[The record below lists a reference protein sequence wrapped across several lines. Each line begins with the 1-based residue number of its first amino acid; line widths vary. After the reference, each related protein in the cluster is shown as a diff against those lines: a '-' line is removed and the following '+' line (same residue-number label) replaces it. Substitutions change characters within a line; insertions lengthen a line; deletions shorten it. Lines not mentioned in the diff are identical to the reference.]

1 MDNYTELSPV
11 AIAVPLLS
19 FMTLV
24 LNVPP
29 FIWHVKNRNLP
40 ATCLVFW
47 VVISNLFNFINALIW
62 PTDDVTNW
70 WHGAVLCDIE
80 VKLTNAATLGLTG
93 SVACIMRSLAMALDT
108 KRTVLMHSRA
118 QRRRQLA
125 FEMIFCFGLPVYMI
139 IIHYVVQPSRYY
151 IFAIAGCTPSFD
163 NSWPSVVLVYI
174 WPPIFCLVDA
184 YYCGLVI
191 FRLRKYRKEFAA
203 VLHSSN
209 SKLTQSRFM
218 RLFLASLLLL
228 VVFLP
233 LQFYVLYRNAL
244 FPLQPYSWAVIHG
257 PTWWDIIMVPTGGV
271 VQFDRWIRIALGFT
285 VFFCFGLGQDAI
297 AMYRDWL
304 LKCGL
309 GKIFPK
315 LRRQQQTS
323 RTPGRNLDSR
333 TESFSSKA
341 RLFFERKFSSGGST
355 ISFASRNNSIPTEV
369 NTPSPSDPKKTFP
382 PLTTIRE
389 NQPHNSDE
397 KRLPAIPARSFRSWL
412 SKTHSSSLSSDIESQ
427 PEMRGSTSEI
437 QHQSIFTNDWST
449 SVAAASPTTD
459 TLNTPSQSNRNV
471 GTHRINGG
479 GEVGVGY

>member
-1 MDNYTELSPV
+1 
-11 AIAVPLLS
+11 
-19 FMTLV
+19 
-24 LNVPP
+24 
-29 FIWHVKNRNLP
+29 
-40 ATCLVFW
+40 
-47 VVISNLFNFINALIW
+47 
-62 PTDDVTNW
+62 
-70 WHGAVLCDIE
+70 
-80 VKLTNAATLGLTG
+80 
-93 SVACIMRSLAMALDT
+93 
-108 KRTVLMHSRA
+108 
-118 QRRRQLA
+118 
-125 FEMIFCFGLPVYMI
+125 
-139 IIHYVVQPSRYY
+139 
-151 IFAIAGCTPSFD
+151 
-163 NSWPSVVLVYI
+163 
-174 WPPIFCLVDA
+174 
-184 YYCGLVI
+184 
-191 FRLRKYRKEFAA
+191 
-203 VLHSSN
+203 
-209 SKLTQSRFM
+209 
-218 RLFLASLLLL
+218 
-228 VVFLP
+228 
-233 LQFYVLYRNAL
+233 
-244 FPLQPYSWAVIHG
+244 
-257 PTWWDIIMVPTGGV
+257 MVPTGGV

-355 ISFASRNNSIPTEV
+355 ISLYVTLIQHSVGRLLILNSASRNNSIPTEV

>member
-1 MDNYTELSPV
+1 MLWRICTPGLPYELSQTSLPPQLINHPPLGFLYPSSTSPIVLTSSPSTMDNYTELSPV

-184 YYCGLVI
+184 YYCGMCL
-191 FRLRKYRKEFAA
+191 
-203 VLHSSN
+203 
-209 SKLTQSRFM
+209 
-218 RLFLASLLLL
+218 LF
-228 VVFLP
+228 
-233 LQFYVLYRNAL
+233 
-244 FPLQPYSWAVIHG
+244 
-257 PTWWDIIMVPTGGV
+257 
-271 VQFDRWIRIALGFT
+271 
-285 VFFCFGLGQDAI
+285 C
-297 AMYRDWL
+297 
-304 LKCGL
+304 
-309 GKIFPK
+309 
-315 LRRQQQTS
+315 
-323 RTPGRNLDSR
+323 
-333 TESFSSKA
+333 
-341 RLFFERKFSSGGST
+341 
-355 ISFASRNNSIPTEV
+355 
-369 NTPSPSDPKKTFP
+369 
-382 PLTTIRE
+382 
-389 NQPHNSDE
+389 
-397 KRLPAIPARSFRSWL
+397 
-412 SKTHSSSLSSDIESQ
+412 
-427 PEMRGSTSEI
+427 
-437 QHQSIFTNDWST
+437 
-449 SVAAASPTTD
+449 
-459 TLNTPSQSNRNV
+459 
-471 GTHRINGG
+471 
-479 GEVGVGY
+479 